1 MAIVK
6 MQKLSVAAHKKNRK
20 AILELLQSM
29 GAMEIN
35 TSGIES
41 EGLSKMDTQGARSR
55 FEKNA
60 ETFDSAL
67 SILKKYAPEKSGGIE
82 LLAEKKMVPR
92 SEFNQ
97 IVEKRGEILA
107 SAQALLRKEKEL
119 QECAGTILKDENLLG
134 QLTPWM
140 KLDIPMNV
148 EGTAKTDVLTGT
160 LTGLLDEAQVYAAA
174 TKGLPEN
181 PAVSVSVLDAEN
193 DLTYVTVICL
203 KRDRAQVEENLRSS
217 GFARPGFLTH
227 HTPKKKAELV
237 RKDIEDHRSRIEEA
251 KKSIVGYQDQRETFR
266 IAADYFRSRAE
277 KYRILGTIPQSKSV
291 FFLEG
296 WVPAAKAADVT
307 KLLEEK
313 FDAVVD
319 AEEKRDD
326 EIEPTKLKNNKWSE
340 MVEGV
345 LESYGLPQHGKVDP
359 TFLMSIFYVFFFGMM
374 LSDAGYGFFMMIV
387 CGIILAK
394 YKRLSKGMHDM
405 IQLFFWCGLSTAFW
419 GIMYGG
425 FFGNMI
431 DTTAQTF
438 FGRSASAPSIIQP
451 LWFEPMANPMKL
463 LVYCMLFGLIHLLTG
478 LGIKGYE
485 YLKDGDVVG
494 FISDILSWYLFI
506 LGLVFI
512 LLPTSLFE
520 GISQMKFNFPSWMH
534 TFSLAITII
543 GALLILVM
551 QERSRK
557 NWVLRI
563 LLGAY
568 DLYGITSWLSDVL
581 SYSRLLALGLAT
593 GVIANVIN
601 MMAGMVGAIG
611 GPVGVILYV
620 VILIFG
626 HTLNFLINLLGA
638 YVHTNRLQYVEFFGK
653 FYDAGGVPFKP
664 FTTNNKY
671 IEIKEEH

>member
-6 MQKLSVAAHKKNRK
+6 MQKISVAAHKKNRK

-35 TSGIES
+35 TSGIDED
-41 EGLSKMDTQGARSR
+41 GLSKMDTQGPRSR

-67 SILKKYAPEKSGGIE
+67 SILKKYAPQKSGGIS
-82 LLAEKKMVPR
+82 LLAEKDVIPR
-92 SEFNQ
+92 SEYDR
-97 IVEKRGEILA
+97 IVEDRGEILA
-107 SAQALLRKEKEL
+107 KAQDLLRQEKDLE
-119 QECAGTILKDENLLG
+119 ECRGTILKDQNLLG
-134 QLTPWM
+134 QLAPWM

-148 EGTAKTDVLTGT
+148 DGTAKTTVIIGT
-160 LTGLLDEAQVYAAA
+160 LGGLLDEAGVYALA
-174 TKGLPEN
+174 TKDLGEN
-181 PAVSVSVLDAEN
+181 PAVSVNVLEAEN

-203 KRDRAQVEENLRSS
+203 KRDSAKVEENLRAA
-217 GFARPGFLTH
+217 GFARPAFITH
-227 HTPKKKAELV
+227 HTPAEKAELV
-237 RKDIEDHRSRIEEA
+237 KKDIEAQNEKIENL
-251 KKSIVGYQDQRETFR
+251 KKNIASYGDLRETFR

-277 KYRILGTIPQSKSV
+277 KYRILGTIPQSRSV

-296 WVPAAKAADVT
+296 WVPAAKAEDVSG
-307 KLLEEK
+307 LLEK
-313 FDAVVD
+313 RFDAVVD
-319 AEEKRDD
+319 TEEKRED
-326 EIEPTKLKNNKWSE
+326 EMEPTKLKNNKWSE

-374 LSDAGYGFFMMIV
+374 LSDAGYGIFMMIV

-438 FGRSASAPSIIQP
+438 FGRSASAPSIIKP
-451 LWFEPMANPMKL
+451 VWFEPMANPMKL

-485 YLKDGDVVG
+485 YLKDGDIVG
-494 FISDILSWYLFI
+494 FISDILSWFMFI

-520 GISQMKFNFPSWMH
+520 GISQMKFNFPGWMH

-601 MMAGMVGAIG
+601 MMAGMVGSIG
-611 GPVGVILYV
+611 GPVGVILYI

-653 FYDAGGVPFKP
+653 FYEAGGVPFRP

-671 IEIKEEH
+671 IEIKEER